1 MMKYNKFHNMVENNE
16 ESEVQLRINP
26 IENRLFIL
34 SPVVESGDDRES
46 TVKDFYQENNEMVE
60 IGKLG
65 TGMKVIHRKTNAHY
79 IIIHFEKTK
88 MKGNV
93 QQKIN
98 NTLELM
104 YNAASNY
111 LLRLL
116 NHYEDENKLFLI
128 LESFD
133 GDTLENKIL
142 NNEID
147 SDAALR
153 IFYQICKG
161 VEHLHSFKLANI
173 SVTPETVLITE
184 EGNAMLTDYGLRL
197 SSKNNNRKPVRP
209 TMYTKVG
216 ATQFCINAYTSP
228 EELNAVRNKKKAVL
242 STKTDSWNVGILLY
256 EMLTNFKSPFK
267 GRSIDEIA
275 ESILKCEIDLS
286 EVKDA
291 FCRELIA
298 SLVKLNPEDRQD
310 ISEILKL
317 SKFADF
323 EDLDENGVDINDCVI
338 NGDDEGEYQPNNLGQ
353 ANYDYDHSVMQSL
366 KFENESLRKQIEE
379 LEVKMS
385 SNLSGGI
392 IDELTQRKTKKKNNE
407 DDDKMSEIE
416 NEEEEDDDDDEME
429 FDEATLR
436 SKYRELK
443 NKFEKLNEEYKEG
456 IEVTNK
462 YSEEISKLQNENN
475 EIEEEL
481 KVSTFDNIESLNE
494 SSSDLYELNEKL
506 NNAIETFCE
515 SQSMFKEIIEKM
527 IKTYG
532 EQHELL
538 MKENKTYIND
548 KNKILFDVL
557 EKIKKSW
564 TEGKE
569 SQSNP
574 LKEQID
580 IQTLKIKELSKF
592 KAENENVDIKDKDLY
607 EELCSLKEIE
617 KKNKEEL
624 DKSRATLTELQDL
637 YTKVK
642 KDKDALDL
650 KFSKAKLF
658 ITMRCEGS
666 LLVEKL
672 FQDLETERQ
681 EIQKSK

>member
-1 MMKYNKFHNMVENNE
+1 MVENNE

-672 FQDLETERQ
+672 FQDLEKERQ

>member
-1 MMKYNKFHNMVENNE
+1 MVENNE

-624 DKSRATLTELQDL
+624 DKSRATLIELQDL

>member
-1 MMKYNKFHNMVENNE
+1 MVENNE

-443 NKFEKLNEEYKEG
+443 NKFENLNEEYKEG

-481 KVSTFDNIESLNE
+481 KVSTFENIESLNE

-592 KAENENVDIKDKDLY
+592 KAENENVDIKNKDLY

-617 KKNKEEL
+617 KRNKEEL

>member
-1 MMKYNKFHNMVENNE
+1 MVENNE

-184 EGNAMLTDYGLRL
+184 EGNAMITDYGLRL

-443 NKFEKLNEEYKEG
+443 NKFENLNEEYKEG

>member
-1 MMKYNKFHNMVENNE
+1 MVENNE

-429 FDEATLR
+429 FDEATVR

-672 FQDLETERQ
+672 FQDLEKERQ